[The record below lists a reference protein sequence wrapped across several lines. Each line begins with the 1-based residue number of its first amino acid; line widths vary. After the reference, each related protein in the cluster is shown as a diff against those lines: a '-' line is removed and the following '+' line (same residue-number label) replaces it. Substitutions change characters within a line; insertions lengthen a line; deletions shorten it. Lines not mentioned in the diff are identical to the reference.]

1 MALPLKLLLKL
12 TKWKGT
18 FFILKKYIIIYIV
31 KCTYVEDEKYWKK
44 FFLWN
49 IQKRSGNKFTF
60 SGNQEITKK
69 DGVNSSQLSLLV
81 DNLKYTCRADKVA
94 YIDRFDSAFSVQ
106 DFNLISRSSVLLK
119 DLDMFSSMEERE
131 DWTELSSLD
140 WVSTFSKTSF
150 SLVSARADRS

>member
-1 MALPLKLLLKL
+1 MYICGRWKVLEEILFVKHSEKVWKQVYICRKPRNYKKRRSKFL
-12 TKWKGT
+12 T
-18 FFILKKYIIIYIV
+18 IV
-31 KCTYVEDEKYWKK
+31 
-44 FFLWN
+44 
-49 IQKRSGNKFTF
+49 S
-60 SGNQEITKK
+60 SS
-69 DGVNSSQLSLLV
+69 VNP
-81 DNLKYTCRADKVA
+81 KYTCRADKVA